1 MKLRNLFLVVATSLA
16 TGAMA
21 QDDCTFFFPD
31 QEGQQI
37 TRNFYT
43 ADGTLSNI
51 LVYHV
56 DQAYDYPSGE
66 EVVASYTFS
75 NATGKPLTSGQM
87 AARCN
92 NGNFTMSM
100 GTLPSFPLAMKMIDS
115 DVFMM
120 GDLMNYPNAFSNPM
134 NPGDDNQFDNGTIRI
149 YQKGN
154 KNNRAEVSITNR
166 EFVKNENIDTPA
178 GNFQCTKVKYDINIW
193 TPNEKLEGYGY
204 EWYAPNI
211 GIVRSEEYSKNGQL
225 QSYSVLENIRK

>member
-1 MKLRNLFLVVATSLA
+1 MKLRNLFLALSATLA

-21 QDDCTFFFPD
+21 QSDCAFFFPN
-31 QEGQQI
+31 QEGEQI
-37 TRNFYT
+37 TRNCYT
-43 ADGTLSNI
+43 ANGTLANI

-56 DQAYDYPSGE
+56 DQAYDYPTGE

-75 NATGKPLTSGQM
+75 DATGKPLTSGQM

-100 GTLPSFPLAMKMIDS
+100 GTLPTFPLAMRMLKS

-120 GDLMNYPNAFSNPM
+120 GDLMNYPDAFANPM
-134 NPGDDNQFDNGTIRI
+134 DPADMGEYDDGTIRI

-154 KNNRAEVSITNR
+154 KDNRAEISINNR
-166 EFVKNENIDTPA
+166 QFVKNESIDTPA
-178 GNFQCTKVKYDINIW
+178 GPFECTKVKYDINIW
-193 TPNEKLEGYGY
+193 TPNEKMEGYGY

-211 GIVRSEEYSKNGQL
+211 GIVRSEEYDKNGQL
-225 QSYSVLENIRK
+225 QSYSVLEKIQK